1 MYLSVISPP
10 KNSTNVDTRE
20 KEQTCLPQ
28 TQRHQTLK
36 LFAKETC
43 RVQTRYELF
52 SENQPEKNG
61 LSADANGEIQEEQPK
76 HNLKHKFQALE
87 NPGNTALCW
96 AVLSHSDVLRTRIHA
111 PLFWCS

>member
-76 HNLKHKFQALE
+76 HNLKHKFQTEFPTYPKL
-87 NPGNTALCW
+87 N
-96 AVLSHSDVLRTRIHA
+96 SLRKVMQLGKA
-111 PLFWCS
+111 